1 MKRAVMIM
9 LYIALISGCTNFSQ
23 YYRPI
28 SSSSTFKTP
37 TYEESTAYV
46 QAPPD
51 LVYRTAMKTINA
63 NPKATIVKQD
73 AQARTAEIVQ
83 KGRTTRIKIAAD
95 TEGFTRLDMMVDKEL
110 HSDSSGVFKLCYQL
124 SLTCSETIPR

>member
-1 MKRAVMIM
+1 MKRALVIM
-9 LYIALISGCTNFSQ
+9 FYLALISGCTV
-23 YYRPI
+23 RTL

-51 LVYRTAMKTINA
+51 LVYSMAMKTINA
-63 NPKATIVKQD
+63 NPKATIIKQN
-73 AQARTAEIVQ
+73 AQARTAEIAQ
-83 KGRTTRIKIAAD
+83 KGRTTTITISAD
-95 TEGFTRLDMMVDKEL
+95 TEGFSRLDVIVNKEL
-110 HSDSSGVFKLCYQL
+110 HNDSPGVFKLCYQL